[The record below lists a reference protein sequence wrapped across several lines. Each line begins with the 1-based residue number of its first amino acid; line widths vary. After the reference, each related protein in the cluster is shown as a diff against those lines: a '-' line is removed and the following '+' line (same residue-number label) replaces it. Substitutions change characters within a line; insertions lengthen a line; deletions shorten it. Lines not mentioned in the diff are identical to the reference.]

1 MTKNLRRRV
10 DRLERRH
17 LENTRAW
24 ADITARRIQRALAD
38 PRESQELKD
47 KILHY
52 LDLARARRDAARLD
66 ETEIEASRVISDVLP
81 ERADAITRMVDRALK
96 EARERRDHTKGT

>member
-1 MTKNLRRRV
+1 MSKNLSRRV
-10 DRLERRH
+10 DRQERRH

-24 ADITARRIQRALAD
+24 ADITARRILNTLAD
-38 PRESQELKD
+38 PAASQELKD

-52 LDLARARRDAARLD
+52 LDVARARRDAARLD

-81 ERADAITRMVDRALK
+81 ERDDAITRMVDRALK
-96 EARERRDHTKGT
+96 EARERRDNTKGT